1 MGQAYGEITALAKRK
16 SAVLANSFAFSG
28 WFRLNLFSLRM
39 SRRWL
44 WLLLTLPLIAG
55 IARLRFDVDVLNL
68 LPNGLPEV
76 RGLQL
81 HQGYFANA
89 QQLLVTLRGEDS
101 EAVAVAAK
109 AIASRLT
116 TQGKMVRTAR
126 WQPPWIEHPGDAA
139 ENLAWLWLQ
148 QPPEELARLVQRL
161 TPAHLAGELA
171 TARAVLASSLD
182 PRELARRS
190 YDPLGL
196 TQLPTS
202 ATGVGA
208 LDLDNGTGIFA
219 NSEGTF
225 RVVFVEPAK
234 ERMNYREAAQ
244 WLADIRRE
252 MDAALQDSPTSV
264 HFALTGG
271 PAFLA
276 EISGGMESD
285 LRSSV
290 ISTLIVIAVLFWLAH
305 RSWRPLVWLIVA
317 LGLTLALTLALGGL
331 VFGTLNVVSLG
342 FAAVL
347 LGLAVDYGLVS
358 YQEAVAS
365 AGQPL
370 AVIRHEAAPGIT
382 WSAVTTAGTFLLL
395 GAAGLPGL
403 AQLGVLTALGLGLGA
418 VVMLWFFLPRIVA
431 TAALG
436 KAPTLDSPASDK
448 TAAVSDRI
456 RFTPFPVV
464 LVTGALLAVVL
475 LSLAGRG
482 LPLLTTSAE
491 PLRPRQSAAYAAM
504 DELNFQFGRTNDP
517 IWLLFDGPNEISVAT
532 QMAAT
537 RTALTAAQDRDQIGS
552 FNLPDGF
559 WPRPDHAAVNRV
571 TVQQLAARAAEFR
584 DATLAA
590 GFTTNS
596 FALAEKM
603 LACWQTTKEALSPAW
618 PTNDSARWLTSQF
631 AARPVAGRW
640 LALGLIEPGRLPTRP
655 AALALPAGVVAT
667 SWESLGAALWRHV
680 VRRVGWMTA
689 LIATVLVG
697 CLWRAFGRASEVLLA
712 LGALALSFGLL
723 FAVMTWCGGSWNLLN
738 LVALPLLLGSSV
750 DSTIHVQL
758 ALRRHGGNLAAMW
771 RSTGKALLLCAGAN
785 IAGFGSLAWS
795 SNAGLA
801 SLDVVC
807 AGGVAC
813 VFVVCVGLLPLWW
826 RVFNGGGT
834 KPTFG
839 ASALYSSGV
848 WRLGLGLGRVLPKP
862 LLTMLAPVCALI
874 YRTIRPARFAVV
886 VENLLPVF
894 AGDRPAAVRAA
905 RQNFAEFARKLT
917 DLWRYEAGVSM
928 EVQVHPGPGW
938 EHFKNAQSS
947 GRGVLLVTPH
957 LGNWEF
963 GAPLLARHGV
973 RPLVLTAAE
982 PGGGFT
988 DLRAAA
994 RDRLGV
1000 DTLVVGADPFAFVEV
1015 IRRLQA
1021 GGMVALLLDRPPA
1034 GNIAEVEFF
1043 GRPFHASLA
1052 AAELARATGCVVLPV
1067 FIVREAIGHVAHALP
1082 ALDYDRRQLASREAR
1097 TAFTGEILRCFKPA
1111 VQHFATQWFHFVP
1124 VWPPLPV
1131 VLVAGAKL
1139 P

>member
-1 MGQAYGEITALAKRK
+1 MDAAYGEIGPLAKGK
-16 SAVLANSFAFSG
+16 SAVLADSFAFRGSL
-28 WFRLNLFSLRM
+28 RLNLCPVRM
-39 SRRWL
+39 TRRWL
-44 WLLLTLPLIAG
+44 WFFLALPLVAG

-68 LPNGLPEV
+68 LPNSLPEV
-76 RGLQL
+76 RGLQI
-81 HQGYFANA
+81 HQRHFVNA
-89 QQLLVTLRGEDS
+89 QQLLITLRGKDA
-101 EAVAVAAK
+101 EAVATAAK
-109 AIASRLT
+109 AVAGRLA
-116 TQGKMVRTAR
+116 TQTERVRSAR

-161 TPAHLAGELA
+161 TPAHLAGELV
-171 TARAVLASSLD
+171 TAREVLASSLD

-190 YDPLGL
+190 YDPLGI
-196 TQLPTS
+196 TQLPPS
-202 ATGVGA
+202 ATGAGA
-208 LDLDNGTGIFA
+208 LDLDTGTGIFA
-219 NSEGTF
+219 NAEGTF

-234 ERMNYREAAQ
+234 DRLNYREATQ
-244 WLADIRRE
+244 WIADIRRE
-252 MDAALQDSPTSV
+252 TEAALRDSSFPV
-264 HFALTGG
+264 HLAFTGG

-305 RSWRPLVWLIVA
+305 RSWRPLVWLIAA

-347 LGLAVDYGLVS
+347 LGLAVDYGLVG

-436 KAPTLDSPASDK
+436 KAPTSDLPASHKSD
-448 TAAVSDRI
+448 AVSARV
-456 RFTPFPVV
+456 RLTPFQVV
-464 LVTGALLAVVL
+464 LVTVALLAIIL

-482 LPLLTTSAE
+482 LPAMTTSAE
-491 PLRPRQSAAYAAM
+491 PLRPRQSSAYAAM
-504 DELNFQFGRTNDP
+504 DELNAQLGRTNNP
-517 IWLLFDGPNEISVAT
+517 TWLLFDGPNEVAVAT

-537 RTALTAAQDRDQIGS
+537 RTALTAAQDRGEVGS

-584 DATLAA
+584 EATVAA

-596 FALAEKM
+596 FALAEGM
-603 LACWQTTKEALSPAW
+603 LARWQQTEAAPSSAW
-618 PTNDSARWLTSQF
+618 PTNDSARWLTVQF
-631 AARPVAGRW
+631 AARPFAGRW
-640 LALGLIEPGRLPTRP
+640 LALGLLEPGRLPTRP

-680 VRRVGWMTA
+680 VRRVGWLTV

-723 FAVMTWCGGSWNLLN
+723 LAVMTWCGGSWNLLN

-758 ALRRHGGNLAAMW
+758 ALRRHGGNLGAMW

-826 RVFNGGGT
+826 QAFNGGET
-834 KPTFG
+834 QPASG
-839 ASALYSSGV
+839 ASTLYRSGV
-848 WRLGLGLGRVLPKP
+848 WRLCLGLGQVLPKP
-862 LLTMLAPVCALI
+862 ILTRLATVGAQI

-886 VENLLPVF
+886 VENLLPAF
-894 AGDRPAAVRAA
+894 AGDRPAAARAA
-905 RQNFAEFARKLT
+905 RQNFTEFARKLT

-928 EVQVHPGPGW
+928 EGQVHPGPGW
-938 EHFKNAQSS
+938 EHFKSAQSS

-988 DLRAAA
+988 DLRAVA
-994 RDRLGV
+994 RDRQGV

-1067 FIVREAIGHVAHALP
+1067 FIVREATGHVAHALP
-1082 ALDYDRRQLASREAR
+1082 ALDYDRRRLAGREAR
-1097 TAFTGEILRCFKPA
+1097 TAFTGEILRCFEPA
-1111 VQHFATQWFHFVP
+1111 VRQFATQWFHFVP

-1131 VLVAGAKL
+1131 VPVAGAKL
-1139 P
+1139 S